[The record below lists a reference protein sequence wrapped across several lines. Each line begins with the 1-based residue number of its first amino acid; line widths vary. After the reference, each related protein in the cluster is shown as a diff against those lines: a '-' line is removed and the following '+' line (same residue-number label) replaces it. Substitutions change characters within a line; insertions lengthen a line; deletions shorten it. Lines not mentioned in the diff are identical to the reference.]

1 MFTLKAI
8 EEAHSRVKTGADFP
22 EFIKELKALG
32 IIMFDTMVT
41 DSVTVYFGL
50 NNFVLQSAP
59 KYESLKISSHLDK
72 SIFTKQLKLHQ
83 QGATDYFTFC
93 EDCAQNGIL
102 KWRMNLID
110 HTCTY
115 FDVDENVVLVE
126 HIGQ

>member
-59 KYESLKISSHLDK
+59 KYESLKISRNLNK
-72 SIFTKQLKLHQ
+72 SIFTKQLQLHQ

-115 FDVDENVVLVE
+115 FDVNESVVLVE